1 MWFRLPALVQ
11 ATLLLVSPLV
21 LLSVP
26 KVIEVAAGWSP
37 IAWASD
43 NPPDIRTFVT
53 IHVNTIDQ
61 GETVAVIRGDEVF
74 IPVSVLEQAGVHG
87 LEGKRETIR
96 NETYVLLSSLKP
108 DVTYKLDLDQ
118 LSLDVTVAPS
128 HLATTSMNVNNVRPK
143 GINYSA
149 GTSAYVNYA
158 LADATGGLASAFVDG
173 GFAHGQDSFHYSF
186 TAQRDDAI
194 RRGLIYYQMDDRDA
208 ETRRV
213 VGDLDAFSGD
223 LGGSMFM
230 AGYAVSRD
238 FDLDP
243 YAIHFPLPSLSGV
256 VTTPSVANVYVNG
269 VLVQRIELPPG
280 AFNLNQLPIT
290 AGNGNAQVVVTDAFG
305 NSQTYSQQYYAA
317 PQILTPGT
325 TDYQYAAGLLRENAF
340 AQGDAY
346 GPAAAVG
353 RYRAGVNDS
362 LTLGGRFEGTPNL
375 VSAGPEADFRVP
387 IGLVHVA
394 LAASE
399 DEGYSGLAG
408 SFTYAYTSPRFGFG
422 ASILAQGPYYAN
434 VSQPLYL
441 DRPTESLTT
450 FATAPLGHNTFL
462 SVQYSR
468 TKMRDSGTN
477 DQLALIDTLTLPHGL
492 SLTLSAQRNTS
503 TLAAPS
509 MGFISALN
517 VAMGRTSAT
526 ITSQT
531 GTTRDSGLQVQ
542 SSPAGKYGLG
552 YDAIYDPSFDHT
564 LNGSFLYRS
573 QYGNAELDYGTAA
586 GSAFS
591 DAVRVAGAVAFI
603 DGGVFPTAP
612 VLNSFALVDIPSTPG
627 VEVYLENQPVGKT
640 DRNGQLLVPDLLPN
654 YGNSVR
660 IDDKDVP
667 ANTDIQ
673 TLAQL
678 IAPPAQAGAVVTFA
692 SEKLHALEGFIVIDI
707 AGKSVVPKYGQL
719 TIEGNG
725 FHEDSVLGG
734 DGEFYLDNVPAG
746 RYSAHVLFEKGECIF
761 EFASP
766 VTDAMLVKLGTLG
779 CAMP

>member
-11 ATLLLVSPLV
+11 AALLLISPLA

-26 KVIEVAAGWSP
+26 RIVEVAAGWSP
-37 IAWASD
+37 AAWAAD

-53 IHVNTIDQ
+53 IEVNTIDQ
-61 GETVAVIRGDEVF
+61 GETVAVIRGDDVL

-87 LEGKRETIR
+87 LEGKREQIH

-108 DVTYKLDLDQ
+108 DVTYKLDLDK
-118 LSLDVTVAPS
+118 LSLDVSVAPS
-128 HLATTSMNVNNVRPK
+128 HLSTTSMNMNNVRPK
-143 GINYSA
+143 GIEYTTGS
-149 GTSAYVNYA
+149 SSYINYA
-158 LADATGGLASAFVDG
+158 LSDATGGLATAFFDG
-173 GFAHGQDSFHYSF
+173 GVAHDQDSFHYSF

-194 RRGLIYYQMDDRDA
+194 RRGLIYYQMDDRDT
-208 ETRRV
+208 EVRRV
-213 VGDLDAFSGD
+213 IGDLDAFSGD

-290 AGNGNAQVVVTDAFG
+290 AGNGNAQVIVTDAFG

-317 PQILTPGT
+317 PQILSPGT
-325 TDYQYAAGLLRENAF
+325 TDYQYAAGLLRQNAF
-340 AQGDAY
+340 SYGDSY
-346 GPAAAVG
+346 GPGAVVG
-353 RYRAGVNDS
+353 RYRAGVTDS
-362 LTLGGRFEGTPNL
+362 LTLGGRFEATPNL
-375 VSAGPEADFRVP
+375 VSAGPQADFRIP
-387 IGLVHVA
+387 IGLVHVGVA
-394 LAASE
+394 ASDDQGYAGLAASLS
-399 DEGYSGLAG
+399 YS
-408 SFTYAYTSPRFGFG
+408 YTSPRFGFG
-422 ASILAQGPYYAN
+422 ASVLTQGPYYSN
-434 VSQPLYL
+434 ISQPLWL
-441 DRPTESLTT
+441 DRPTEAVTT
-450 FATAPLGHNTFL
+450 FGTAPIGHNTFVTL
-462 SVQYSR
+462 QYSR

-477 DQLALIDTLTLPHGL
+477 DQLALYDTVTLPHGL
-492 SLTLSAQRNTS
+492 SLTLTAERNTS
-503 TLAAPS
+503 TTSAPS

-526 ITSQT
+526 VTSQT
-531 GTTRDSGLQVQ
+531 GSTKDSGLQVQ
-542 SSPAGKYGLG
+542 SSPPGKYGLG
-552 YDAIYDPSFDHT
+552 YYAIYDPSYNHA

-573 QYGNAELDYGTAA
+573 QYGNAEVDYGAA
-586 GSAFS
+586 DGTAFS
-591 DAVRVAGAVAFI
+591 DAVRVAGGVAFI
-603 DGGVFPTAP
+603 DGGVYATAP
-612 VLNSFALVDIPSTPG
+612 VLNSFALVDIPNTPG
-627 VEVYLENQPVGKT
+627 IEVYLENQAVGKT
-640 DRNGQLLVPDLLPN
+640 DRSGKLLVPDLLPN

-678 IAPPAQAGAVVTFA
+678 IAPPSQAGAVVTFA
-692 SEKLHALEGFIVIDI
+692 SEKLHALEGFVVINI

-725 FHEDSVLGG
+725 FKQDSVLGG

-746 RYSAHVLFEKGECIF
+746 RYKAHVLFEQGECVF
-761 EFASP
+761 DFASP
-766 VTDAMLVKLGTLG
+766 ETEAMLVKLGTLG